1 MPADLGQAYDLNPL
15 FCERII
21 KNLRMIDES
30 KDARLY
36 AADVIKIA
44 HRGTSCDL
52 SVESAFAHA
61 VTRDELI

>member
-1 MPADLGQAYDLNPL
+1 MPADLGQAYDLDPL

-36 AADVIKIA
+36 AADVIKIP
-44 HRGTSCDL
+44 HRRASCDL
-52 SVESAFAHA
+52 SVESALAHA
-61 VTRDELI
+61 ALRDELI